1 MVALYPRKLFKE
13 TLLGFHLS
21 CHQAFVRNV
30 HKSSGKPR
38 KVTSKVSGNR
48 CYCFDSGLKVLEF
61 LSFSPSL
68 RYDLLLEYRRRNA
81 GNIPRN
87 VQEQCAAV
95 SKEVRNVIL
104 FPKEAK
110 GVVNQKKQG

>member
-1 MVALYPRKLFKE
+1 MGRVGVSSKYISHLMIFSQMVKLK
-13 TLLGFHLS
+13 H
-21 CHQAFVRNV
+21 
-30 HKSSGKPR
+30 
-38 KVTSKVSGNR
+38 
-48 CYCFDSGLKVLEF
+48 
-61 LSFSPSL
+61 SFADVMEVAEQISPSL
-68 RYDLLLEYRRRNA
+68 RYYLLLEYRRRNA